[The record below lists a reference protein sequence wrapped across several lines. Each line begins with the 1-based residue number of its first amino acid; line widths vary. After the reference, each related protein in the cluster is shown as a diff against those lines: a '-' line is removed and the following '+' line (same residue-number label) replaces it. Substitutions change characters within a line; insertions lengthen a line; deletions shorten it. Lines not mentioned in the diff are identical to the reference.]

1 MKDCVKFISG
11 INQTLSISP
20 WYRNEEIRE
29 EATLQG
35 LSKITEIGLIECVR
49 NGATHDNMFPMH
61 ELVRWVCV
69 ERGKDYWGKFI
80 EDGPLDTTK
89 WLMQN
94 KKQLENIKL

>member
-1 MKDCVKFISG
+1 
-11 INQTLSISP
+11 
-20 WYRNEEIRE
+20 
-29 EATLQG
+29 
-35 LSKITEIGLIECVR
+35 
-49 NGATHDNMFPMH
+49 MFPMH

>member
-1 MKDCVKFISG
+1 MRNIKRNRDPI
-11 INQTLSISP
+11 TLTYFALAMIKLLP
-20 WYRNEEIRE
+20 
-29 EATLQG
+29 
-35 LSKITEIGLIECVR
+35 
-49 NGATHDNMFPMH
+49 DNLLTMFPMH